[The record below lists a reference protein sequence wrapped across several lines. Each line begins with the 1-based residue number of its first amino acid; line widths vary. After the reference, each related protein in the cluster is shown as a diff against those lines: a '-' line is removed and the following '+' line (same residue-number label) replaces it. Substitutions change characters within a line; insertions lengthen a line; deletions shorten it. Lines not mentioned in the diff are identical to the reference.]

1 MTFGPECFVTN
12 VTGMRLASFQG
23 RGTVLS
29 SEVHCTVRW
38 NRSESK
44 QCSSG
49 PSYIILELTSL
60 ITGRSFGEMKL
71 EREPSYFS
79 FVVFSLRVDP

>member
-1 MTFGPECFVTN
+1 
-12 VTGMRLASFQG
+12 MRLVGSQG

-29 SEVHCTVRW
+29 REVQCTVRW
-38 NRSESK
+38 SRSESK

-49 PSYIILELTSL
+49 PSYVIVELASL
-60 ITGRSFGEMKL
+60 ISGRSFGEMKL
-71 EREPSYFS
+71 ERELSYFS